1 MHNAVLQE
9 RMLDCLNYEEDDRD
23 IISMILEVALERS
36 KSKML
41 NLAVEQLCKKV
52 ENLQMQIKFERA
64 MRGENKNE

>member
-1 MHNAVLQE
+1 MHNTVLQE

-52 ENLQMQIKFERA
+52 ENLQMQVNFERA
-64 MRGENKNE
+64 TKG